1 MPGLPEMSDATT
13 SASATLLQAL
23 LAAPDGAAVTKSGA
37 ELATYVKKN
46 GLNTLYDE
54 NILPELVKASKSKS
68 GYERESALVGL
79 SLLFSQCGSSGG
91 ADPFFLPL
99 WPDILERY
107 QEVGKG
113 EVVKEA
119 AEQASK
125 ALLALVK
132 PEVVIRAMDLMFG
145 LLENSSTKWRVKVAA
160 LQTIATLIGK
170 GQAQVADHLGEI
182 IPKLTKHMG
191 DTKAEVRCMREC
203 QIRAQM
209 FPQCTGLNSCRHCYQ
224 QSLRCPYQPRCH
236 PIRTSHG
243 GMYGKVSS

>member
-23 LAAPDGAAVTKSGA
+23 LAAPDGASVTKAGA
-37 ELATYVKKN
+37 ELSAYVKKN
-46 GLNTLYDE
+46 GLHTLYDE

-79 SLLFSQCGSSGG
+79 SLLFSQCGSAGG

-132 PEVVIRAMDLMFG
+132 PAVVIRAMDLMFG

-160 LQTIATLIGK
+160 LQTISALTNK

-191 DTKAEVRCMREC
+191 DTKAEVRQIICVLVLSSRMRS
-203 QIRAQM
+203 R
-209 FPQCTGLNSCRHCYQ
+209 TGLISCRHCYQ
-224 QSLRCPYQPRCH
+224 PSLHCPHQPRRH
-236 PIRTSHG
+236 SFRTSHG
-243 GMYGKVSS
+243 